1 MRTDAVQKV
10 IELCRE
16 LRDEELSVILQEV
29 TLLQAGFAS
38 TQSASIRDVVPI
50 DVPIQHSI
58 DVATG
63 DLDIT
68 YPFSI
73 GLGRCIGWKKVRV
86 TQAAQEALAHILY
99 EALSDGESV
108 ARIPPTPT
116 NLQ

>member
-1 MRTDAVQKV
+1 MSSAAVQK
-10 IELCRE
+10 IIDLCLE
-16 LRDEELSVILQEV
+16 LREEDLSSVLQEIEMRQ
-29 TLLQAGFAS
+29 LGFAS
-38 TQSASIRDVVPI
+38 TQPASIRDAVPI

-58 DVATG
+58 NAATG

-86 TQAAQEALAHILY
+86 TPAAQVALAHILY

-108 ARIPPTPT
+108 ARIPPKPT
-116 NLQ
+116 NFQ